1 MTTFQ
6 INSTRQNTIDFVAGL
21 LARYGLVIVIAWFGG
36 MKFTNYEA
44 QGIYPLVSE
53 SPFMSWLYDIF
64 SVYTFSVLLGVFE
77 VAAAVLI
84 AVKPWWPKV
93 SILGS
98 ALAVLLFAATISF
111 LFTTPGVFD
120 ESVGGFPLLSLS
132 GGFLIKDV
140 ALLGISAWTLA
151 DALRA
156 TRSSLGGSSQP
167 HAI

>member
-1 MTTFQ
+1 MTAYQ
-6 INSTRQNTIDFVAGL
+6 INSIRQNTIDAVAGVF
-21 LARYGLVIVIAWFGG
+21 ARYGLVIVIAWFGG

-44 QGIYPLVSE
+44 KGIQPLVSE
-53 SPFMSWLYDIF
+53 SPLMSWLYDIF

-84 AVKPWWPKV
+84 AVKPWWPRV

-98 ALAVLLFAATISF
+98 ALAILLFGATISF
-111 LFTTPGVFD
+111 LLTTPGVF
-120 ESVGGFPLLSLS
+120 EQSVGGFPLLSLT

-140 ALLGISAWTLA
+140 ALLGISVWTLG

-156 TRSSLGGSSQP
+156 TRSSLAGSSQA
-167 HAI
+167 HAT